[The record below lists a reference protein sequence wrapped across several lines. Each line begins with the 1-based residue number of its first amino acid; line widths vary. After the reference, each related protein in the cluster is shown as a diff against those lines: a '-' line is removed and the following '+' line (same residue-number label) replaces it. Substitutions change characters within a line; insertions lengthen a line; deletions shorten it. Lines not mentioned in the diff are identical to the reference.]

1 MITVSETDEF
11 QNWMRNL
18 KDRKARLII
27 NARIRRIS
35 AGNFGNTKSV
45 GDGVYEL
52 IIDFGPGYRVYY
64 IRRGKEIVILLCAGD
79 KSSQSSDIEAAKQIA
94 NSLEEA

>member
-1 MITVSETDEF
+1 MITVRETEEF
-11 QNWMRNL
+11 QNWMRDL

-27 NARIRRIS
+27 NARIRRVS

-45 GDGVYEL
+45 GDSVCEL

-64 IRRGKEIVILLCAGD
+64 TRRGKEIVILLCAGD

-94 NSLEEA
+94 NNLEEA

>member
-1 MITVSETDEF
+1 MITVRETDEF

-27 NARIRRIS
+27 NARIRRVS
-35 AGNFGNTKSV
+35 VGNFGNTKPV
-45 GDGVYEL
+45 GDSVSEL

-64 IRRGKEIVILLCAGD
+64 TRRGKEIVILLCAGD
-79 KSSQSSDIEAAKQIA
+79 KSSQSSDIEAAKKIA
-94 NSLEEA
+94 NNLKEA